1 MKVKNKVYT
10 NQGNKEV
17 LKHVPEDAFKVLD
30 LGCGVG
36 DNARILSDERRTV
49 DGVTISPDEA
59 KIASEYCENV
69 YVHDLE
75 SGLPEGIKSKS
86 YECVLC
92 SHLIE
97 HLRDPNIMLEEV
109 YSVMKNGARL
119 IVALPNVVHY
129 KNRFRILL
137 GKFEYEESG
146 IMDNTHYKFYTYKT
160 AQRTLKHVGPKKIKS
175 YVTGGFPLSRILPD
189 TIEVWIDR
197 LSCYVFP
204 GLFGR
209 QIILV
214 YEKQV

>member
-30 LGCGVG
+30 LGCGAG
-36 DNARILSDERRTV
+36 DNARILSDEGRTV
-49 DGVTISPDEA
+49 DGITASHDEA

-69 YVHDLE
+69 YIHDLE
-75 SGLPEGIKSKS
+75 SGLPEETKSKS
-86 YECVLC
+86 YGCVLC

-97 HLRDPNIMLEEV
+97 HLRDPNTMLEEV
-109 YSVMKNGARL
+109 YSVMKNDARL
-119 IVALPNVVHY
+119 IVALPNLVHY
-129 KNRFRILL
+129 KNRLKMTL
-137 GKFEYEESG
+137 GKFEYERSG
-146 IMDNTHYKFYTYKT
+146 IMDNTHYKFYTYET
-160 AQRTLKHVGPKKIKS
+160 AQIMLNNVDLEKVRS

-189 TIEVWIDR
+189 TLEAWIDR
-197 LSCYVFP
+197 LSCKLFP

-214 YEKQV
+214 YEK